1 MTGKPSRMIGQ
12 LGAAWLRWV
21 FAAAVLVG
29 YTQPAK
35 AQEASGPQGNSA
47 LAAGLGEA
55 LKAAM
60 KNAATTAP
68 APAAEEELSP
78 TSEPAG
84 DPPDIHV
91 SPQGRVEMHVRELD
105 LDGVLQM
112 LSMQSQRNIIAS
124 KDVTGKVTAN
134 LYNVTFEEALTAVLG
149 SNGAGWVENGNF
161 IYVYTTAELQQL
173 EAARKPIT
181 TKRFQLHYMRAED
194 VKTLIQPL
202 LSKNGIIAGT
212 PAAKTGIGSSG
223 GSGSSGGASSGSS
236 NGGSSGG
243 GGSSTDTGGDAMAGE
258 DMLIISDLPERL
270 DQVEAMIKEIDVRPQ
285 QVLVEATILRAQLN
299 EDNALGIDFNV
310 VGGVDFRNLSS
321 TSNGVTDIKVD
332 GLPTA
337 KLDNTTFAANTDFRG
352 AVPQGGLTFGIIK
365 NNVAAFVRAL
375 EQVTDT
381 TVLANPKILA
391 LNKQPG
397 EVIVGREDGYPT
409 TTVTETAAVQ
419 SVQTLKTG
427 TRLVFRPFVGD
438 NGFIRME
445 VHPEDSTGGVTSA
458 NLPFKVTT
466 EATTNI
472 MIRDGHTILIGGL
485 FRESSVASKS
495 QLPIMGNLPVAGAL
509 FRNSHDTTQ
518 REEVIILLTVHLI
531 KDEECY
537 AQTGEKLADDVER
550 FRVGM
555 RKGLQWYGRERL
567 AQAHYHWAMEH
578 LAKGR
583 TNRALWDL
591 NLAINNNPKFI
602 AAIKLKEQLLDKR
615 SWDEDS
621 SSVRDFIRH
630 QIMRETGT
638 VLPLYGR
645 PAAAGCLPLLEAP
658 CGFEEDKPDAGA
670 EFGPD
675 MNKPDAQVKPAPSA
689 GAPRVPAE
697 PATAAKEGKL

>member
-1 MTGKPSRMIGQ
+1 
-12 LGAAWLRWV
+12 
-21 FAAAVLVG
+21 
-29 YTQPAK
+29 
-35 AQEASGPQGNSA
+35 
-47 LAAGLGEA
+47 
-55 LKAAM
+55 
-60 KNAATTAP
+60 
-68 APAAEEELSP
+68 
-78 TSEPAG
+78 
-84 DPPDIHV
+84 
-91 SPQGRVEMHVRELD
+91 MHVRDLD
-105 LDGVLQM
+105 LAGVLQM

-124 KDVTGKVTAN
+124 KDVSGKVTAN
-134 LYNVTFEEALTAVLG
+134 LYNVTFEEALTAVLN
-149 SNGAGWVENGNF
+149 SNGAWWVENGNF
-161 IYVYTTAELQQL
+161 IYVYTTAELQQI
-173 EAARKPIT
+173 EAARRPIT
-181 TKRFQLHYMRAED
+181 TRRFQLHYTRAED

-202 LSKNGIIAGT
+202 LSKNGTLAAT

-223 GSGSSGGASSGSS
+223 STGTSGGASTGSS
-236 NGGSSGG
+236 SSSSGG
-243 GGSSTDTGGDAMAGE
+243 STTDTGGDALAGE
-258 DMLIISDLPERL
+258 DLLIVSDYPDRL
-270 DQVEAMIKEIDVRPQ
+270 AQVEAMLKDIDVRPQ

-310 VGGVDFRNLSS
+310 VGGVDFRNLSA
-321 TSNGVTDIKVD
+321 TSEGITNITVD
-332 GLPTA
+332 GLPA
-337 KLDNTTFAANTDFRG
+337 VKFDNTTYATNTDFRS
-352 AVPQGGLTFGIIK
+352 AVPDGGLTFGIIK

-445 VHPEDSTGGVTSA
+445 VHPEDSTGGVNAS

-485 FRESSVASKS
+485 FRETSTAARS
-495 QLPIMGNLPVAGAL
+495 QLPIVGNVPVAGAL
-509 FRNSHDTTQ
+509 FRSTRDTTQ

-531 KDEECY
+531 KDDECY

-550 FRVGM
+550 YRVGM
-555 RKGLQWYGRERL
+555 REGLQWFGRERL
-567 AQAHYHWAMEH
+567 AQAHYHWAVEH
-578 LAKGR
+578 MAKGH

-615 SWDEDS
+615 AWDEDS
-621 SSVRDFIRH
+621 ASTRDFIRR

-638 VLPLYGR
+638 VVPLYDR
-645 PAAAGCLPLLEAP
+645 PGGPPCLPLLDAP
-658 CGFEEDKPDAGA
+658 CGYEDGKPAENV
-670 EFGPD
+670 EFGPE
-675 MNKPDAQVKPAPSA
+675 VKTPAPSTGPPKPPA
-689 GAPRVPAE
+689 APAKPAR
-697 PATAAKEGKL
+697 EGKL